1 MVLLSKDW
9 VIIEYYLKKEERV
22 KNNKG
27 ENEANKKAS
36 IK

>member
-22 KNNKG
+22 KKG
-27 ENEANKKAS
+27 TYVS
-36 IK
+36 YGDLP